1 MIRCCFYA
9 PEESASVTKPLGQ
22 SFSRSQE
29 RKTNQ
34 SILLHLL
41 LPDFCLD
48 GQKGL
53 WVDSWNSGGERSR
66 TWQPGTCAY
75 PYDGCSMWKFKVSD
89 CGPAKPSWALSPR
102 GHPDRLAGACCP
114 PPVPRSAPAAWR
126 GQCGPGRGGAHQGAC
141 GQVAPSLS
149 TPPARSKM
157 SRVKERDFFFKGVWR
172 FSLLQG
178 VGHCCDGQ
186 SGKKS
191 HNLLSISSKRQES
204 FWLHC
209 RSVIGLGEIEMRCF
223 YACPLHPS

>member
-114 PPVPRSAPAAWR
+114 PPVPRSTPAAWR
-126 GQCGPGRGGAHQGAC
+126 GLAQGEEELIREPAGRWHRPCPHRRPGRKWAE
-141 GQVAPSLS
+141 L
-149 TPPARSKM
+149 R
-157 SRVKERDFFFKGVWR
+157 KGT
-172 FSLLQG
+172 F
-178 VGHCCDGQ
+178 
-186 SGKKS
+186 
-191 HNLLSISSKRQES
+191 SSKEFGDFHYYRE
-204 FWLHC
+204 
-209 RSVIGLGEIEMRCF
+209 
-223 YACPLHPS
+223 